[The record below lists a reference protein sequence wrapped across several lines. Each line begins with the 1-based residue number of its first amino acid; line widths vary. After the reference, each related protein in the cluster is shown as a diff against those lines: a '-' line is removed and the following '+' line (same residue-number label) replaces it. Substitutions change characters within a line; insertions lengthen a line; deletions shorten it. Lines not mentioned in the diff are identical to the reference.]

1 MKSTESELQISSQ
14 FRRVRQLQMMCV
26 GCVAA
31 ALAAYYLNKWLA
43 VALLCPAVIMRLFFR
58 KQKKLYRREFLHVS
72 AERTLRRHMEQSVH
86 LFDAPHTEQELRQ
99 VRMLP
104 CDAAKSGLVCCE
116 GGTGRYH
123 GRNVRLT
130 GVTFAHTY
138 TPERAKRVNYTVGT
152 WVSVQLNKDT
162 GMDCRFLSPRTA
174 PMPSLKEM
182 LWVETDL
189 KLMDPPADMSGS
201 WYLVCREGCES
212 IPGAGFLKQLDRVY
226 SKTDGLIAVCVQG
239 DRLHFLLE
247 DEVLAQEVSI
257 RTPPEQSLERRDLLP
272 GLSHGLRLADF
283 LQD

>member
-1 MKSTESELQISSQ
+1 MKSTESELPIHSQ
-14 FRRVRQLQMMCV
+14 FRRVRQLQMLCV

-43 VALLCPAVIMRLFFR
+43 VALLCLAVIMRLFFR

-72 AERTLRRHMEQSVH
+72 AERTLRRHLEQGAH

-123 GRNVRLT
+123 SREVRLT

-138 TPERAKRVNYTVGT
+138 TPERAKRVNFTVGT
-152 WVSVQLNKDT
+152 WVTVQLKKDT
-162 GMDCRFLSPRTA
+162 GMDCRFLSVRTA

-189 KLMDPPADMSGS
+189 QLMETPGDMKNP
-201 WYLVCREGCES
+201 WHLVCREGCDA
-212 IPGAGFLKQLDRVY
+212 IPGAGFRKQLERVY
-226 SKTDGLIAVCVQG
+226 EKTNGLIAVCVQG
-239 DRLHFLLE
+239 DQLHFLLE

-257 RTPPEQSLERRDLLP
+257 RTPPEKSLETRDLLP
-272 GLSHGLRLADF
+272 GLSYGLHLSDF
-283 LQD
+283 FQD